1 MNLTTNPLRRL
12 AGLAHALAV
21 AVLVLAGNAQ
31 AQTPSPTG
39 VVPGGDFD
47 ICDYCGNLRSNT
59 MFLRGRE
66 GFGTNF
72 QAFVLFNSESRE
84 QDVDGDGYGPG
95 IDFTN
100 LVVAQVSPFVNV
112 ADPSRVIAPG
122 NFVLVDFL
130 NPLRNGYQNAVN
142 VSVNIPNGTPAGIY
156 RGQVQIRD
164 TLTQPSGTPQVNPNG
179 ELLRVDVFNIEIE
192 VLANSGIGIVEANSA
207 TELDSL
213 VLRGRPGQTVQG
225 VARIANL
232 GNVDLSDVRIESTDL
247 IATSGTGLRIRAE
260 RISFTPGQISTIGI
274 GDTARFT
281 VTVRIPLG
289 ILAGRYT
296 GELIVQ
302 AAGVQATRIP
312 FTVIVT
318 TPGDIVFEN
327 NPVFGR
333 NGDDAVIIFN
343 ADPGTRWTMSIFD
356 MEAIVSFRAQGEV
369 FAGSPGTPPEIPATV
384 GDEAVRYTWNLRNGR
399 GENIAAGMYLVV
411 IEATQAGQRRQLRG
425 KLMVIR

>member
-1 MNLTTNPLRRL
+1 MNLTTNALRRLSSPARAIAMVAVLL
-12 AGLAHALAV
+12 AGLAGDAR
-21 AVLVLAGNAQ
+21 
-31 AQTPSPTG
+31 AQT
-39 VVPGGDFD
+39 VAGGDFD
-47 ICDYCGNLRSNT
+47 ICDFCGNLRSNT

-66 GFGTNF
+66 GFGTNN
-72 QAFVLFNSESRE
+72 QAFVLVNAATADA
-84 QDVDGDGYGPG
+84 DVDRDGFAPN

-100 LVVAQVSPFVNV
+100 LIIAQVSPFVNV
-112 ADPSRVIAPG
+112 SDPSRVIGSG
-122 NFVLVDFL
+122 NFVLIDFL
-130 NPLRNGYQNAVN
+130 NPLRNGFQNAVN
-142 VSVNIPNGTPAGIY
+142 VSVNIPAGTPAGIY
-156 RGQVQIRD
+156 RATIQVRD
-164 TLTQPSGTPQVNPNG
+164 TLAQPFGTPQTNPNG
-179 ELLRVDVFNIEIE
+179 ELLRVDFFIVEIE
-192 VLANSGIGIVEANSA
+192 VLPNSGIGLVEANTA
-207 TELDSL
+207 TRLDSL

-225 VARIANL
+225 VARVANL
-232 GNVDLSDVRIESTDL
+232 GNVDLTNVRIESTDL

-260 RISFTPGQISTIGI
+260 RISFTPEQLTRIVI
-274 GDTARFT
+274 GDTSRFT

-302 AAGVQATRIP
+302 GEGVNRVRAP

-343 ADPGTRWTMSIFD
+343 ADPGTRWGLRVFD
-356 MEAIVSFRAQGEV
+356 MESIVAFGAEGQV
-369 FAGSPGTPPEIPATV
+369 FAGSAGTPPAVPAAV

-399 GENIAAGMYLVV
+399 GENVAAGMYLVV

>member
-1 MNLTTNPLRRL
+1 MNLITMALRRYGSVARAIAL
-12 AGLAHALAV
+12 VAALIAGLP
-21 AVLVLAGNAQ
+21 GDGRAQ
-31 AQTPSPTG
+31 V

-47 ICDYCGNLRSNT
+47 ICDFCGNLRSNT

-66 GFGTNF
+66 GFGTNN
-72 QAFVLFNSESRE
+72 QAFVLTNAAGPEADDDR
-84 QDVDGDGYGPG
+84 DGYGPG
-95 IDFTN
+95 IDFRN
-100 LVVAQVSPFVNV
+100 LIISQVTPFVNV
-112 ADPSRVIAPG
+112 SDPSRVIAPN
-122 NFVLVDFL
+122 NFVLIDFL
-130 NPLRNGYQNAVN
+130 NPLRNGFQNAVN
-142 VSVNIPNGTPAGIY
+142 VSVNIPEGTPAGIY
-156 RGQVQIRD
+156 RGSVQVRD
-164 TLTQPSGTPQVNPNG
+164 TLTQPFGVSQTNPNG
-179 ELLRVDVFNIEIE
+179 ELLRVDIFFIEIE
-192 VLANSGIGIVEANSA
+192 VLPNSA
-207 TELDSL
+207 IGLVDPNEAIRLDSL

-232 GNVDLSDVRIESTDL
+232 GNVDLTNVRFEATDL

-260 RISFTPGQISTIGI
+260 RISFTPEQISRITI
-274 GDTARFT
+274 GDTSRFT

-302 AAGVQATRIP
+302 GDDVNAARIP
-312 FTVIVT
+312 LTVIVT

-343 ADPGTRWTMSIFD
+343 ADPGTRWILRIFD
-356 MEAIVSFRAQGEV
+356 MEAIVAFGDDGTV
-369 FAGSPGTPPEIPATV
+369 FAGSAGTPPAVPATP

-399 GENIAAGMYLVV
+399 GENVAAGMYLVV